1 MYKNGTVIILSTNG
15 VQLFMNIDTEIDF
28 YTFLI

>member
-1 MYKNGTVIILSTNG
+1 MYKNCTVTILNPNG
-15 VQLFMNIDTEIDF
+15 VQLFMNVDTEIDF

>member
-1 MYKNGTVIILSTNG
+1 MYKNGTVIILSPNG
-15 VQLFMNIDTEIDF
+15 VQLFMNVDTEIDL